1 MFCAHVLP
9 IGCITPLTG
18 SHTTRRQAGQ
28 WIGVKCM
35 VLAGSPARLGRI
47 LSVFLSAWLL
57 LGAHEALARAASEAA
72 VTDAADADAEW
83 GDDAASAPAAPI
95 TVGRALDL
103 VGRPIDIVASTR
115 RRDALEAARL
125 GTKPLLGG
133 GILPSG
139 MPVRAGYI
147 SSGFGVR
154 THPILG
160 TARGHSGVDLPAPA
174 GSPIRATSDG
184 TVSSA
189 GWRGGYGLAVQIDHG
204 KGIASRYAHM
214 SRMAVYPGQA
224 VRKGDVIGYVGSTG
238 LSTGPHLHY
247 EIRINGAAVNPY
259 NTLR

>member
-1 MFCAHVLP
+1 MVK
-9 IGCITPLTG
+9 
-18 SHTTRRQAGQ
+18 AG
-28 WIGVKCM
+28 V
-35 VLAGSPARLGRI
+35 PARFGR
-47 LSVFLSAWLL
+47 LFVVFLTAWWL
-57 LGAHEALARAASEAA
+57 LGAHEALAGASTAANGATVE
-72 VTDAADADAEW
+72 AADADADW
-83 GDDAASAPAAPI
+83 GDEPVAVQSSPI

-115 RRDALEAARL
+115 RRDALEAAAL

-133 GILPSG
+133 GILPRG
-139 MPVRAGYI
+139 MPVRASYI
-147 SSGFGVR
+147 SSGFGLR
-154 THPILG
+154 AHPVLG
-160 TARGHSGVDLPAPA
+160 ALRGHSGVDLRAAA

-184 TVSSA
+184 MVASA

-214 SRMAVYPGQA
+214 SRMAVYAGQA

-247 EIRINGAAVNPY
+247 EIRVNGAAVNPY